1 MAFDYARM
9 KVTASELVDRFGQA
23 ATIVRLVAS
32 GDAYDP
38 TLTATNLP
46 CKAVVTS
53 FKRHEIDGT
62 LVQQNDRK
70 ILVTGDNEPKPDDR
84 FTVDGLT
91 LTIMSVRSVRPAA
104 TTLLWEVQAR
114 A

>member
-1 MAFDYARM
+1 MAFDYASM
-9 KVTASELVDRFGQA
+9 KMTASELVGRFGTDA
-23 ATIVRLVAS
+23 NIVRLASS
-32 GDAYDP
+32 GDGYDP

-46 CKAVVTS
+46 CKAVVTY
-53 FKRHEIDGT
+53 FKRHEIDGS

-91 LTIMSVRSVRPAA
+91 LTIMSVRSVRPAS
-104 TTLLWEVQAR
+104 TTLVWVVQAR